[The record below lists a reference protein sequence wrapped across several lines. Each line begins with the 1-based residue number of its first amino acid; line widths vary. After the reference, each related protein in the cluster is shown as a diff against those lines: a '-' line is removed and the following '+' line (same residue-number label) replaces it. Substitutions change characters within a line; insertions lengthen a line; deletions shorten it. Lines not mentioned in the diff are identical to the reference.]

1 MVNLTEKSFVR
12 GRLIPILG
20 ALIVFIISF
29 SVLYMGE
36 NVGLSDNGDFRR
48 VLIMNNIEYKDDTN
62 HYYLFNENYKMLLD
76 NSDSFSGAIV
86 SSWQTNDEEEIYKSP
101 HFMFIKLSKTLNV
114 IANKISGNALSDYN
128 IMYLAILYIFM
139 LSVAAGV
146 IFTFFNESS
155 VKIQITIFLLFIFIF
170 CDAGYLLYFN
180 SFYGEPLQYTALMML
195 IAFGML
201 IYKRPSVPKAIGF
214 FTALYF
220 FAGSKL
226 ANIPYSLIVA
236 LLSVIIVFMRK
247 DRLYRVGI
255 IITAGLCVI
264 NIISYIRKFPNG

>member
-114 IANKISGNALSDYN
+114 IANKISGIALSDYN

-139 LSVAAGV
+139 LSVEAGG

-155 VKIQITIFLLFIFIF
+155 VKIQITIFLLLIFIF
-170 CDAGYLLYFN
+170 CDAGFLLYFI

-247 DRLYRVGI
+247 DRLYRVGSNRI
-255 IITAGLCVI
+255 YG
-264 NIISYIRKFPNG
+264 